1 MAKQIINIGASAN
14 DGTGDPLRNAFDKAN
29 DNFTEVYLALGD
41 ANNPIDLFDSDGAL
55 DLIGKP
61 HKVSFLYGTEAL
73 LEAVSPSTYHGSV
86 GHAHDTGALYY
97 AHGNWNKVLTDTSA
111 GAVLNYVDPL
121 NTFVYSANILND
133 EVDGYVLGTSANGS
147 YSWVEG
153 GGGASALNDL
163 SDVSTAGVTSG
174 QVLKYNGS
182 SWAPAADST
191 GGSSYTNSDV
201 DTHLNVSAAG
211 SNEVLQWNGSDYAWA
226 SLPSAG
232 VTSLLNLTDVGT
244 DGTAGQVLTT
254 DGSGNFTF
262 TSIGGSG
269 GGDYADSDVSAHLN
283 TSSASADQ
291 ILSWTGSDFAWVA
304 DGVNPSDISAHLN
317 TSSAS
322 ADQILSWTGSDFAW
336 VDDATGSGGTAI
348 TIQDEGSALATAAT
362 TINFVGSGVVATG
375 SGATKTITISG
386 GGGGSVAMADVTDT
400 TITSPQSDDILKFF
414 GSDNTWRN
422 VPFTP
427 TYLDINEQPAGISDK
442 APFENTF
449 QNATTVLKVTNNGS
463 SSYRFDQ
470 YGTTDNPT
478 IYVKAGTTV
487 GFDLTGA
494 GGVTHPFVIQ
504 TSGGADY
511 NEGLVALDSGIYYE
525 GSAANAGIGGAMF
538 WKIPASISGNYKYR
552 CQVHAGMTGT
562 IVVEAA
568 AGGGG
573 GGGGASRVT
582 ESETTSSIADGASA
596 QVEYATLGKSF
607 ALQKITVD
615 KQCWVR
621 IYSDM
626 ASRTADASRVQGTD
640 PADDAGVIAEIIS
653 TQSGT
658 QVFKLTPGIFGWL
671 DNNETTVPVAIKNNS
686 GSAGT
691 VTVSIAA
698 LKLES

>member
-14 DGTGDPLRNAFDKAN
+14 DGTGDPLRNAFDRAN

-41 ANNPIDLFDSDGAL
+41 ANNPIDLFDTNGAL

-61 HKVSFLYGTEAL
+61 HKVSFLYSTEAL

-153 GGGASALNDL
+153 GGGGDSF
-163 SDVSTAGVTSG
+163 GTS
-174 QVLKYNGS
+174 Q
-182 SWAPAADST
+182 
-191 GGSSYTNSDV
+191 V

-211 SNEVLQWNGSDYAWA
+211 SNQILSWTGSDYAWVDDATGGSSFGTSDVDTHLNVSGAGSNEVLQWDGSDYAWA

-244 DGTAGQVLTT
+244 DGSAGQVLTT

-291 ILSWTGSDFAWVA
+291 ILSWTGSDF
-304 DGVNPSDISAHLN
+304 
-317 TSSAS
+317 T
-322 ADQILSWTGSDFAW
+322 W
-336 VDDATGSGGTAI
+336 VDDATGGGGTAI
-348 TIQDEGSALATAAT
+348 TVQDEGSALATAAT
-362 TINFVGSGVVATG
+362 TINFVGSGVVASGT
-375 SGATKTITISG
+375 GATKTITISG
-386 GGGGSVAMADVTDT
+386 GGGGSVAMTDVTDT

-494 GGVTHPFVIQ
+494 GGAVHPFVIQ
-504 TSGGADY
+504 TAAGSDY
-511 NEGLVALDSGIYYE
+511 NDGLVALDSGIYYE

-538 WKIPASISGNYKYR
+538 WKIPAGISGNYRYI
-552 CQVHAGMTGT
+552 CQAHASMVGT

-568 AGGGG
+568 AGGGGG

-626 ASRTADASRVQGTD
+626 ASRTADASRSQGTD
-640 PADDAGVIAEIIS
+640 PADGSGVIAEFIS
-653 TQSGT
+653 TASGST
-658 QVFKLTPGIFGWL
+658 EFKVTPSIMGWL
-671 DNNETTVPVAIKNNS
+671 DDSETEVPVAVQNNS
-686 GSAGT
+686 GSTGT
-691 VTVSIAA
+691 VAVTIDA